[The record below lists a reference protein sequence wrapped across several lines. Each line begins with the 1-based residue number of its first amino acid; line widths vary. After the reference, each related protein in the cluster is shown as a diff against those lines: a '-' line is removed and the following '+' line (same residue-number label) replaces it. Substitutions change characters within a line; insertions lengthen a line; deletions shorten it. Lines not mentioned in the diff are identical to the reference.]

1 MPCFEAHGFPAAIRR
16 DFDGVGENP
25 PVDLTATTKL
35 ASRQLGEPICFMREI
50 FSNPLTPVQ
59 RGGLR
64 AESWQG
70 WNHSRGRDTAG
81 TLRPRKPLR
90 PSNGEGAEDGIDW
103 VTGSTERPG
112 RWFRA
117 PRKWLREAQE
127 YMGTRATCSGA
138 LRGTCSSPCPHCH
151 RSQVRL
157 SSCVSG
163 PCPPASVPGVGGTR
177 RDHGDIPPFHC
188 LCRGDF
194 RHTEDSGHD
203 LTW

>member
-1 MPCFEAHGFPAAIRR
+1 MPCFEAHDLPAAIRR

-25 PVDLTATTKL
+25 PADLTATTKL

-59 RGGLR
+59 RDGLR

-103 VTGSTERPG
+103 VTGSTESQQRGWAGGLGLQESCFEKHKSTWEPG
-112 RWFRA
+112 PLA
-117 PRKWLREAQE
+117 LEP
-127 YMGTRATCSGA
+127 SGA
-138 LRGTCSSPCPHCH
+138 
-151 RSQVRL
+151 
-157 SSCVSG
+157 
-163 PCPPASVPGVGGTR
+163 PAPARVPAVTAPKSVCLPACLAPA
-177 RDHGDIPPFHC
+177 HQPPFRVWGAPEGTTGPFLPSLSLPWGFPTH
-188 LCRGDF
+188 RQW
-194 RHTEDSGHD
+194 S
-203 LTW
+203 

>member
-1 MPCFEAHGFPAAIRR
+1 MPCFEAHDLPAAIRR

-25 PVDLTATTKL
+25 PADLTATTKL

-59 RGGLR
+59 RDGLR

-103 VTGSTERPG
+103 VTGSTESQQRGWAGGLGLQESKEESASPFKDQAQTGTVSTDLSTSKGSPKFKG
-112 RWFRA
+112 RGNRF
-117 PRKWLREAQE
+117 PLL
-127 YMGTRATCSGA
+127 
-138 LRGTCSSPCPHCH
+138 LRGK
-151 RSQVRL
+151 
-157 SSCVSG
+157 
-163 PCPPASVPGVGGTR
+163 A
-177 RDHGDIPPFHC
+177 
-188 LCRGDF
+188 
-194 RHTEDSGHD
+194 
-203 LTW
+203 